1 MKQKQHKLYKFLI
14 SGIYWLILSFL
25 FQISFQLSFAI
36 AGEKL
41 VTIVQS
47 QQISAYNEVIKGFE
61 EACKGENISIKA
73 IYDLKGDIE
82 KGKRTVQNIKIDK
95 LQTNLILAVGVL
107 ATTLVKEQFPDIPI
121 IFCMVINHE
130 RFDFQGANI
139 TGISCE
145 ASVEDQFTI
154 LKELH
159 GANKNIGVIY
169 DPWKTGKIISEA
181 ILVAKKL
188 ESNLIKTEV
197 ASEKEVAP
205 AIKNIINKIS
215 ALWIVPDGTVIT
227 KETIDGII
235 KLTQKH
241 RLPTFCTSPAIVK
254 AGALVSISPDYTYM
268 GLQAAQLAQTLLSDQ
283 AITSL
288 GIKQPEKL
296 KFTVNTRTAEI
307 IGVNLSSFKS
317 CPDVVLIND

>member
-1 MKQKQHKLYKFLI
+1 MMQKHHKFYSFLI
-14 SGIYWLILSFL
+14 FSIFWMIFNFLI
-25 FQISFQLSFAI
+25 QISFQIPFAI

-41 VTIVQS
+41 VTIVRS

-61 EACKGENISIKA
+61 ERCKGENISIKA
-73 IYDLKGDIE
+73 IYDLKGDVE
-82 KGKRTVQNIKIDK
+82 EGKRIVQNIKINK

-130 RFDFQGANI
+130 RFNFQGVNI

-154 LKELH
+154 LKEVLGVH
-159 GANKNIGVIY
+159 KNVGVIY
-169 DPWKTGKIISEA
+169 DPIKTWKIISEA

-188 ESNLIKTEV
+188 EFNLIQTEIT
-197 ASEKEVAP
+197 SEKEVTS
-205 AIKNIINKIS
+205 AIKNIISKID

-268 GLQAAQLAQTLLSDQ
+268 GIQAAQLAQTLLSSQ

-288 GIKQPEKL
+288 GVKQPDRLKL
-296 KFTVNTRTAEI
+296 TINTQTAEI
-307 IGVNLSSFKS
+307 IGVNLSSIKS
-317 CPDVVLIND
+317 RPEVVLYP